1 MQYFQFWV
9 LNVNIAPIFRELGE
23 RSTINMKKMLTAMAV
38 VLATPFAAQ
47 AGADF
52 VEGDKTFAGEAELGA
67 TLTTGNTDTS
77 SVKARLKM
85 MQELGNWENVY
96 LFEGLYKE
104 DTDEVT
110 AKRYYGGVQG
120 DYKFDDKNYMYVTAN
135 YEVDPFTGYDYKA
148 VASAGYGHKFIDSG
162 DMFLSA
168 EIGPGY
174 IYKKLDDEQRAI
186 LGYDNEDSVVAH
198 GAMNF
203 TYDISDS
210 SRFSQLFVADYGDSF
225 EGRSET
231 SITANIIGALAMKF
245 AVIVRYNDSP
255 LDDKKSTDTETNMT
269 LLYAF

>member
-1 MQYFQFWV
+1 
-9 LNVNIAPIFRELGE
+9 
-23 RSTINMKKMLTAMAV
+23 MKTMLTAIAV
-38 VLATPFAAQ
+38 LLAAPFAAH

-77 SVKARLKM
+77 SIKGRLNL
-85 MQELGNWENVY
+85 MQELGNWENQY

-104 DTDEVT
+104 DTGDVT
-110 AKRYYGGVQG
+110 AKRYYAGIQG
-120 DYKFDDKNYMYVTAN
+120 DYKFNEKSYMYITAN
-135 YEVDPFTGYDYKA
+135 YEADPFTGFDFKS
-148 VASAGYGHKFIDSG
+148 VASAGYGYKFIDSN
-162 DMFLSA
+162 DMYLSA
-168 EIGPGY
+168 EVGPGY
-174 IYKKLDDEQRAI
+174 IYKKLDDEQSAL

-203 TYDISDS
+203 SYDISES
-210 SRFSQLFVADYGDSF
+210 SKFTQLFIADYGDSL

-231 SITANIIGALAMKF
+231 AITANIVGALAMKF
-245 AVIVRYNDSP
+245 AVIVRYNSEP

>member
-1 MQYFQFWV
+1 
-9 LNVNIAPIFRELGE
+9 
-23 RSTINMKKMLTAMAV
+23 MKTMLTAIAV
-38 VLATPFAAQ
+38 LLAAPFAAH

-77 SVKARLKM
+77 SIKGRLNL
-85 MQELGNWENVY
+85 MQELGNWENQY

-104 DTDEVT
+104 DTGEVT
-110 AKRYYGGVQG
+110 AKRYYAGIQG
-120 DYKFDDKNYMYVTAN
+120 DYKFNEKSYMYITAN
-135 YEVDPFTGYDYKA
+135 YEADPFTGFDFKS
-148 VASAGYGHKFIDSG
+148 VASAGYGYKFIDS
-162 DMFLSA
+162 DNMYLSA
-168 EIGPGY
+168 EVGPGY
-174 IYKKLDDEQRAI
+174 IYKKLDDEQSAL

-203 TYDISDS
+203 SYDISES
-210 SRFSQLFVADYGDSF
+210 SKFTQLFIADYGDSL

-231 SITANIIGALAMKF
+231 AITANIIGALAMKF
-245 AVIVRYNDSP
+245 AVIVRYNSEP